1 MRRVHLSRSLAALLI
16 VALGLLFLQPGTA
29 SAAATLTVNPN
40 TGPVGTVVTAT
51 GSGFGNGLAV
61 RIYFNGSLVTTTTSS
76 STGTINTTFT
86 VPAVVPGNYTVTAAS
101 SFAATSTQFSVVNA
115 PAPAISLSPTSGPSG
130 TVVTV
135 SGSGF
140 GASQTAIIYFNGVQV
155 GTTTTTA
162 AGTLPAGTTFTVPSI
177 ANGSYTV
184 TVSTATRSASAP
196 FTVATTTGAFTASK
210 FVTVNGLGYSTT
222 GNAVPGNTLT
232 YQLQLTNNTG
242 AALTGVV
249 ITDVIAPGQTVLA
262 PPGFPCTFTSSNT
275 LSCPVGT
282 INNGSSASVFIST
295 VVNTAFAGQIAN
307 QFTATAT
314 GGRTATSNTTV
325 VYVSTGV
332 PVTGSFLLCGPV
344 TLYTPATASTSG
356 SITISGLTI
365 AIAAGSSATNI
376 VLGTNQ
382 CILATVNTA
391 GQLTALAGSLNLSG
405 VSVAC
410 GIYTGSGVNTVNV
423 GGVVVTVFPGTTFMA
438 GLVVGA
444 SYCFILNAS
453 GQAIGAVLGIPTR
466 AVLPA
471 HHHPY
476 WFDRVRTLD
485 L

>member
-16 VALGLLFLQPGTA
+16 VALGLLFLQPGTV
-29 SAAATLTVNPN
+29 SAAATLTLTPN

-51 GSGFGNGLAV
+51 GSGYGNSLPV
-61 RIYFNGSLVTTTTSS
+61 RIFFNGSPVATTTSS
-76 STGTINTTFT
+76 GTGTINTTFT
-86 VPAVVPGNYTVTAAS
+86 VPAIVPGTYTVTAAS
-101 SFAATSTQFSVVNA
+101 TFAATSTQFTVVNA
-115 PAPAISLSPTSGPSG
+115 PMPAITLNPSSGPSG

-140 GASQTAIIYFNGVQV
+140 GASQPAIIYFNGVQV

-162 AGTLPAGTTFTVPSI
+162 SGTLPAGTTFTVPSI

-196 FTVATTTGAFTASK
+196 FTVAATTGAFTASK

-242 AALTGVV
+242 AALNGVV

-262 PPGFPCTFTSSNT
+262 PPGFPCSFTATNT

-282 INNGSSASVFIST
+282 ISNGSSVSLFIST
-295 VVNTAFAGQIAN
+295 VVNTGFAGQIAN
-307 QFTATAT
+307 HFTASAN

-325 VYVSTGV
+325 VFVSTTV
-332 PVTGSFLLCGPV
+332 PVTGSFQLCGPV
-344 TLYTPATASTSG
+344 TAYTPATASTNG
-356 SITISGLTI
+356 SITVSGLTVT
-365 AIAAGSSATNI
+365 IAAGAPATNI

-382 CILATVNTA
+382 CILANVNSA
-391 GQLTALAGSLNLSG
+391 GQLTVVAGSLNLSG

-410 GIYTGSGVNTVNV
+410 GIYAGSGVNTVNV
-423 GGVVVTVFPGTTFMA
+423 GGVVVTVFPGTTFMG

-476 WFDRVRTLD
+476 WFDRVRTFD